1 MTAHPV
7 AAPLPLAELHCHL
20 EGTVSPLL
28 AQRIAARHGVD
39 LSPVIGADGRYVW
52 RDFAE
57 FLAVYDA
64 MTAAIR
70 TAEDYHAIT
79 LDYYRRMA
87 AKGLVYGEIFVSPD
101 HGARQGIS
109 YESLIE
115 AVASAIREVGAET
128 GLEARILLVCVRDYG
143 PERAEAVARLA
154 GLHPHDMVTGFGMA
168 GTESAGVPADF
179 ARAFAI
185 ARSTGLRLTAHAG
198 ELMGPDNVRATLA
211 ALPVERLGHGV
222 RAIEDAALV
231 AELAARG
238 VVLEICPGSNL
249 ALGLYPDI
257 AAHPVKALTDAG
269 VRTTLSSDD
278 PPFFDTD
285 IARDYDSVAR
295 GFDLSPKVML
305 GFTRRSIEAAFCDE
319 ATRERLLARIDA
331 ISG

>member
-1 MTAHPV
+1 MPERAP
-7 AAPLPLAELHCHL
+7 APLPLAELHCHL
-20 EGTVSPLL
+20 EGTVAPATARRL
-28 AQRIAARHGVD
+28 AARHDID
-39 LSPVIGADGRYVW
+39 LSPAIGADGRYVW

-64 MTAAIR
+64 VTAAIR
-70 TAEDYHAIT
+70 TAEDYHDIT
-79 LDYYRRMA
+79 ADYYRRMA
-87 AKGLVYGEIFVSPD
+87 AEGLIYGEVFVSPD
-101 HGARQGIS
+101 HGARQGIA
-109 YESLIE
+109 YESLID
-115 AVASAIREVGAET
+115 AVASAMREVGAET

-154 GLHPHDMVTGFGMA
+154 GRHPHPMVTGFGMA
-168 GTESAGVPADF
+168 GTESAGRPTDF

-185 ARSTGLRLTAHAG
+185 AADTGLRLTAHAG
-198 ELMGPDNVRATLA
+198 ELMGAENVRATLD

-231 AELAARG
+231 ADLAARG
-238 VVLEICPGSNL
+238 IVLEICPGSNL
-249 ALGLYPDI
+249 ALGLYPEI

-285 IARDYDSVAR
+285 IVRDYDSVAR
-295 GFDLSPKVML
+295 AFNLSREAML
-305 GFTRRSIEAAFCDE
+305 GFTRRSIEAAFCDA
-319 ATRERLLARIDA
+319 ATRERLLARIGT